1 MADSETDFAVGDEF
15 SPRHTNIKHS
25 KKKNET
31 HTPLNP
37 KARTTPKLRWSA
49 TIVAIAS
56 LFGLAQL
63 NSCDSNTESIGNY
76 AAANHR
82 DFLPDLTLTDQN
94 GRAISLASLK
104 GKPVLFDFIYT
115 TCPGPCLVLTTRM
128 KAIADELGPALASKA
143 WFVSI
148 TVDPEHDSPAAL
160 RAYAKEQGADRA
172 GWLFLAG
179 TPADVDRVMAQFEL
193 KRSRAAD
200 GTVDHVLE
208 FFLVGA
214 DGRPLLQYLASDVNP
229 AKIAGDVRDAIA
241 GRRLADRR

>member
-1 MADSETDFAVGDEF
+1 MSRGLTV
-15 SPRHTNIKHS
+15 
-25 KKKNET
+25 KKPT
-31 HTPLNP
+31 CVVILM
-37 KARTTPKLRWSA
+37 LVA
-49 TIVAIAS
+49 TLVSGLTIA
-56 LFGLAQL
+56 G
-63 NSCDSNTESIGNY
+63 CDSNTTSIGDQTS
-76 AAANHR
+76 ADHR
-82 DFLPDLTLTDQN
+82 DCLPDLTLTDQN

-104 GKPVLFDFIYT
+104 GKAVLFDFIYT

-128 KAIADELGPALASKA
+128 KAIADELGPALGSSA
-143 WFVSI
+143 WFVSV

-193 KRSRAAD
+193 KRSRSAD

-229 AKIAGDVRDAIA
+229 AKVAGDVREVIA